1 MPQGVVFSL
10 SFQVI
15 ELLAEHLSHWSCSI
29 AFPELAHLPLLHLRK
44 FGKQCKVERFRTSSR
59 ALADALERNMA
70 FVSQRRQQVDFSPKD
85 TAQVNTFL
93 QTELAAN
100 QVRRC
105 PDPALLAHVIAF
117 ARSFCSTFQLKVGLS
132 SCTCNV
138 ICKQQQLLGSKCYSL
153 CFATM
158 MCMYDADSELLVL
171 CSCAGPFAE
180 VCSGAEGEGCAAA
193 SHAEL

>member
-1 MPQGVVFSL
+1 MLLCIWQPCWNDSGVKPGISQADRVSL
-10 SFQVI
+10 CTTDHTLSQVI
-15 ELLAEHLSHWSCSI
+15 ELLAEHLSLWSCSI

-93 QTELAAN
+93 QTELAAH

-105 PDPALLAHVIAF
+105 SGPALLAHVSAF
-117 ARSFCSTFQLKVGLS
+117 ARS
-132 SCTCNV
+132 SC
-138 ICKQQQLLGSKCYSL
+138 
-153 CFATM
+153 
-158 MCMYDADSELLVL
+158 
-171 CSCAGPFAE
+171 
-180 VCSGAEGEGCAAA
+180 
-193 SHAEL
+193 